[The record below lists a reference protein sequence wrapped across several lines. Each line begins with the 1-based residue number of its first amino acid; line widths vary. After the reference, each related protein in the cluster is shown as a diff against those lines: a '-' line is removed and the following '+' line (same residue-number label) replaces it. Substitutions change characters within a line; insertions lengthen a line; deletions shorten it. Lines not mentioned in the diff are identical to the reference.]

1 MGVDITIST
10 RQGAYFA
17 GEVIEGAVHVN
28 VAAVRYST
36 YKESGLVYSIVSNF
50 YVSLAVVTRHV
61 VQQYDGRGTKR
72 RSDMRR
78 ETSSFDAH
86 N

>member
-10 RQGAYFA
+10 RQGACFA

-36 YKESGLVYSIVSNF
+36 YKESCLVYF
-50 YVSLAVVTRHV
+50 
-61 VQQYDGRGTKR
+61 
-72 RSDMRR
+72 
-78 ETSSFDAH
+78 
-86 N
+86 